1 MTSSKSALIEQL
13 SKSRIYRDY
22 EAAFASA
29 TGLPLTLRHAD
40 SLALAFQG
48 KGAENPFCA
57 MMAESSKACAACLE
71 VQEEIRDGERESAKT
86 VTCFAGLCDTGI
98 PIRVGSELIGFLQ
111 TGQVSLK
118 PLTSAGFRKV
128 AKSLVEM
135 GAEVDLRRL
144 EDAYFHSRMLTEEQ
158 YAGFVRLLEIF
169 ANHLS
174 IVANQLMVQEA
185 TKESP
190 FGRRVKAYVDE
201 HMADDQIDL
210 EHAAQALHVSTF
222 YFCKMFKKTTGM
234 TFTDYLGRVRIE
246 RAKALLLDHNK
257 HISEVAYE
265 IGFGSLSHF
274 NRVFRKVTGRSP
286 TEFRERLPHPAH
298 RA

>member
-1 MTSSKSALIEQL
+1 MNSANISLIEQL

-22 EAAFASA
+22 EAAFGSA

-40 SLALAFQG
+40 SLALGLQG
-48 KGAENPFCA
+48 QGNENPFCA
-57 MMAESSKACAACLE
+57 IMAESSPSCAACLE
-71 VQEEIRDGERESAKT
+71 VQELIRSTEGEAAKS
-86 VTCFAGLCDTGI
+86 VTCFAGLCDTGV
-98 PIRVGSELIGFLQ
+98 PIRVGPELVGFLQ

-118 PLTSAGFRKV
+118 PLTSKGFHKV
-128 AKSLVEM
+128 AQRLVEM
-135 GAEVDLRRL
+135 GAKVDLRRL

-174 IVANQLMVQEA
+174 LVANQLMVQEA
-185 TKESP
+185 TQESP
-190 FGRRVKAYVDE
+190 FGRRVKAYVEE
-201 HMADDQIDL
+201 HMADEIDL
-210 EHAAQALHVSTF
+210 EHAAHALHVSTF
-222 YFCKMFKKTTGM
+222 YFCKMFKKTTGL

-265 IGFGSLSHF
+265 VGFGSLSHF
-274 NRVFRKVTGRSP
+274 NRVFKKVAGRSP
-286 TEFRERLPHPAH
+286 TEYRERLPHPA
-298 RA
+298 RR